1 MGQLLATATLVT
13 VLGAGLIGGVLF
25 AFSTFVM
32 RALDRLPAPAATVA
46 MQSINVVV
54 INPLFMG
61 AFLGTGVLCVGMVI
75 AALRAWPAPAA
86 FWLLVGG
93 LLYLAGAILV
103 TLARNVPLN
112 DALAAVDPG
121 TAEASRLWAD
131 YLRGWTA
138 WNHVRTAAA
147 LAAAA
152 AFMLAL
158 RAPPG

>member
-1 MGQLLATATLVT
+1 VERILAVTALVT
-13 VLGAGLIGGVLF
+13 ALGAGLIGGVFF

-32 RALDRLPAPAATVA
+32 RALDRLPAPAAIAA
-46 MQSINVVV
+46 MHSINIVV

-61 AFLGTGVLCVGMVI
+61 AFLGTAVLSVALVI
-75 AALRAWPAPAA
+75 AALRAWPTPAA
-86 FWLLVGG
+86 IWLLAGG
-93 LLYLAGAILV
+93 LLYLGAAILV

-121 TAEASRLWAD
+121 NPDAARLWAD

-138 WNHVRTAAA
+138 WNHVRAAAA
-147 LAAAA
+147 LTAAA

-158 RAPPG
+158 RAAPT